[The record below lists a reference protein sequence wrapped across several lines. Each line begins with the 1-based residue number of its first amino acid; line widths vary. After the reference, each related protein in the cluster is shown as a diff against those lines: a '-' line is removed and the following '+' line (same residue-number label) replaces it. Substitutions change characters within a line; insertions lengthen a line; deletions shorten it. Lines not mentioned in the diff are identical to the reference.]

1 MPVVDAS
8 IVVDWVAPGADP
20 DSPAA
25 RLLVRLARGTDRV
38 LAPRLL
44 LEETTNAL
52 VAGIRRERWTGAQAD
67 AAFLLF
73 RSLPV
78 DLVDQPHDLDR
89 AYELSRRYDEHPVYD
104 LVYVALAERFGEQL
118 VTADAALR
126 HRLAAMPFIVGP
138 T

>member
-8 IVVDWVAPGADP
+8 IVVDWVAPGIDP
-20 DSPAA
+20 EGAAPRLLA
-25 RLLVRLARGTDRV
+25 RLTRGNERV

-52 VAGIRRERWTGAQAD
+52 VTGIRRGRWSGAQAD
-67 AAFLLF
+67 ASFLLL

-78 DLVDQPHDLDR
+78 DLVDQPQDLDR

-104 LVYVALAERFGEQL
+104 LVYVALAERLGEQL

>member
-20 DSPAA
+20 DSPAVRVLA
-25 RLLVRLARGTDRV
+25 RLARSTDRV

-52 VAGIRRERWTGAQAD
+52 VTGIRRGRWSGAQAD
-67 AAFLLF
+67 AAFLLL

-78 DLVDQPHDLDR
+78 ALVDEPQDLDR

-104 LVYVALAERFGEQL
+104 LVYVAVAERLGEQL

-126 HRLAAMPFIVGP
+126 RRLAAMQFIVGP